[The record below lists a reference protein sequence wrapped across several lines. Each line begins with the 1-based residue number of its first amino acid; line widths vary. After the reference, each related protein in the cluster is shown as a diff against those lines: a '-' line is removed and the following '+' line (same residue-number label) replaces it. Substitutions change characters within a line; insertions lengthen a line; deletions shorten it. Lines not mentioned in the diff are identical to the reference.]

1 MVSGDGHEYERKTPH
16 CLASHRGGIQFCIPP
31 LFGNYGL
38 CDRQGR
44 RAKPRFFAKLCDV
57 CSKIFRRALL
67 AVIQL
72 AQPPGA
78 LDFTKV
84 LSGTHHLEL
93 ERRFTM
99 GLLERVSTLIR
110 ANINDMVDRAEDP
123 EKMIKQVI
131 LDMENQ
137 YLQVKTQVAVSIADQ
152 HMLEKK
158 WRENEDSGK
167 DWMRKAETAV
177 DKSQDDLARAAL
189 DRFQTSQRLAQSYR
203 EQVDD
208 QRLQVETL
216 KGALVKLEQ
225 KLDEA
230 KSKRDLLLARHRRG
244 IALGKATRAQT
255 AMGDNSKSA
264 AFDRLKDRVHH
275 TEAVATAEVELLT
288 DDVGEKLT
296 RLDRDA
302 EVDRLL
308 ADLKARRGLLA

>member
-1 MVSGDGHEYERKTPH
+1 
-16 CLASHRGGIQFCIPP
+16 
-31 LFGNYGL
+31 
-38 CDRQGR
+38 
-44 RAKPRFFAKLCDV
+44 
-57 CSKIFRRALL
+57 
-67 AVIQL
+67 
-72 AQPPGA
+72 
-78 LDFTKV
+78 
-84 LSGTHHLEL
+84 
-93 ERRFTM
+93 M
-99 GLLERVSTLIR
+99 GLLERVGTLIR

-167 DWMRKAETAV
+167 DY
-177 DKSQDDLARAAL
+177 LARAAL

-208 QRLQVETL
+208 QKAQVETL
-216 KGALVKLEQ
+216 KGALMKLEQ

-230 KSKRDLLLARHRRG
+230 KSKRDLLLARHRRS
-244 IALGKATRAQT
+244 IALGKAAHAQT
-255 AMGDNSKSA
+255 VLGDNSKSA
-264 AFDRLKDRVHH
+264 TFDRLKDRVHH
-275 TEAVATAEVELLT
+275 TEAVATAEVELLS

-308 ADLKARRGLLA
+308 ADLKARRGLPA

>member
-1 MVSGDGHEYERKTPH
+1 
-16 CLASHRGGIQFCIPP
+16 
-31 LFGNYGL
+31 
-38 CDRQGR
+38 
-44 RAKPRFFAKLCDV
+44 
-57 CSKIFRRALL
+57 
-67 AVIQL
+67 
-72 AQPPGA
+72 
-78 LDFTKV
+78 
-84 LSGTHHLEL
+84 
-93 ERRFTM
+93 M

-158 WRENEDSGK
+158 LRENEEAGK

-177 DKSQDDLARAAL
+177 DKGQDDLARSAL
-189 DRFQTSQRLAQSYR
+189 DRFQTSRKLAQSYR

-208 QRLQVETL
+208 QKMQVETL
-216 KGALVKLEQ
+216 KGALMKLEQ
-225 KLDEA
+225 KLEEA
-230 KSKRDLLLARHRRG
+230 KSKRDLLLARHRRSV
-244 IALGKATRAQT
+244 ALGKAARAQT
-255 AMGDNSKSA
+255 VLGDNSKGA
-264 AFDRLKDRVHH
+264 TFDRLKDRVHQ

-308 ADLKARRGLLA
+308 ADLKARRSLPA

>member
-1 MVSGDGHEYERKTPH
+1 M
-16 CLASHRGGIQFCIPP
+16 I
-31 LFGNYGL
+31 LFEEFDL
-38 CDRQGR
+38 
-44 RAKPRFFAKLCDV
+44 K
-57 CSKIFRRALL
+57 S
-67 AVIQL
+67 
-72 AQPPGA
+72 
-78 LDFTKV
+78 
-84 LSGTHHLEL
+84 LSGLQHSVR
-93 ERRFTM
+93 ERRFIM

-158 WRENEDSGK
+158 WRENEESGK

-177 DKSQDDLARAAL
+177 DKGQDDLARSAL

-208 QRLQVETL
+208 QKLQVETL
-216 KGALVKLEQ
+216 KGALMKLEQ
-225 KLDEA
+225 KLDET
-230 KSKRDLLLARHRRG
+230 KSKRDLLIARHRRS
-244 IALGKATRAQT
+244 IALGKAAHAQT

-264 AFDRLKDRVHH
+264 TFDRLKDRVHLS
-275 TEAVATAEVELLT
+275 EAVATAEVDLLT

-308 ADLKARRGLLA
+308 ADLKARRGLPPA